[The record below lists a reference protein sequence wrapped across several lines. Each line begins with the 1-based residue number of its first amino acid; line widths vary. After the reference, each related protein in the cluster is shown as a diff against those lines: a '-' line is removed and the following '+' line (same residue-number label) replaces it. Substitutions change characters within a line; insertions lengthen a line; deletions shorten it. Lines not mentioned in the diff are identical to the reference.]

1 MIPCDT
7 ANGTIQQN
15 LNLLKGLE
23 HQLLSEP
30 SLVEGEKVET

>member
-1 MIPCDT
+1 MISKDI
-7 ANGTIQQN
+7 AQGTMQQN

>member
-1 MIPCDT
+1 MLM
-7 ANGTIQQN
+7 AQYKN
-15 LNLLKGLE
+15 LNLLEGLE